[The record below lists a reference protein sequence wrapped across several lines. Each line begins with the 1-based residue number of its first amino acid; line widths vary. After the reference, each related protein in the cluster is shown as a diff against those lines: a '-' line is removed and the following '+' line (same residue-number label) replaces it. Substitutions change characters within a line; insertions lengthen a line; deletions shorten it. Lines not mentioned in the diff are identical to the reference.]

1 MRCFWLAVGLMVVF
15 ALPARTQMPAQ
26 AERGK
31 ELFLKSPKGLPC
43 ATCHEISGLGI
54 PAGPDLRNLA
64 SAAVP
69 RGLVT
74 AIQMTMTEYVR
85 DVRIKGMPGH
95 FPGMVKM
102 EGDKATVYDLSKNPV
117 VKHEV
122 AKADVTEM
130 KRNTSW
136 KHPPTSASY
145 TPQELADLIGF
156 LRFAATGS
164 KTEVKIADVQ

>member
-1 MRCFWLAVGLMVVF
+1 MRSFWLALGLLVLF
-15 ALPARTQMPAQ
+15 AVPARSQTPQI
-26 AERGK
+26 ERGK
-31 ELFLKSPKGLPC
+31 ELFVRSPKGQAC
-43 ATCHEISGLGI
+43 ASCHEMAGLGT

-69 RGLVT
+69 RGLIT

-85 DVRIKGMPGH
+85 DVKLKGQPGH

-122 AKADVTEM
+122 AKADITEM
-130 KRNTSW
+130 KRNTTW

-156 LRFAATGS
+156 LRFSATGS
-164 KTEVKIADVQ
+164 KAEVKVADIQ